1 MKVFTI
7 NDSSTNVDTFKSQ
20 LNKGPWLLQLHADW
34 CGYCQLLKPQWKKFE
49 DTVKNS
55 KCKFNLASIE
65 SSALNKHFPN
75 IDVEGYPTIRVFH
88 NGQPKEDY
96 NGNRQAENL
105 IKFVKSHSLNKPD
118 SSKKKQNNSKSSK
131 KSSKKNS
138 KSNKKSPKNKS
149 TKKSSNS
156 SKK

>member
-7 NDSSTNVDTFKSQ
+7 NDSSTNVDNFKSQ

-49 DTVKNS
+49 DTARNS
-55 KCKFNLASIE
+55 KCKFNVASIE
-65 SSALNKHFPN
+65 SSALQRHFPN
-75 IDVEGYPTIRVFH
+75 IDVRGYPTIKVFN

-96 NGNRQAENL
+96 NGARQAENL
-105 IKFVKSHSLNKPD
+105 LRFVKSHSLNKSN
-118 SSKKKQNNSKSSK
+118 SSKKSKTTSK
-131 KSSKKNS
+131 NSSKKNS
-138 KSNKKSPKNKS
+138 KSPKKS
-149 TKKSSNS
+149 TRSSGKS

>member
-7 NDSSTNVDTFKSQ
+7 NDSSTNVDSFKSQ

-55 KCKFNLASIE
+55 KCKFNIASIE
-65 SSALNKHFPN
+65 SSALQRHFPN
-75 IDVEGYPTIRVFH
+75 IDVVGYPTIRVFH

-105 IKFVKSHSLNKPD
+105 VQFVKSHSLNK
-118 SSKKKQNNSKSSK
+118 SNSTKKSRTNSKNST
-131 KSSKKNS
+131 KKNS
-138 KSNKKSPKNKS
+138 KSPKKSNKKSGK
-149 TKKSSNS
+149 S